1 MDSMLNLV
9 SLTPKIFAFLVQYFL
24 EDLMQKGLL

>member
-9 SLTPKIFAFLVQYFL
+9 SLTPKISVFLVQYFL